1 MLTCSESKVLFLK
14 KLYVSQNWISNYEWM
29 EYMFS
34 SVRMLSYY
42 LSTDDSKVFTDL
54 HFSMQREDF
63 RKEFQE
69 KNPDIKSM
77 RDVGS
82 LFILL
87 SYIDIL

>member
-1 MLTCSESKVLFLK
+1 
-14 KLYVSQNWISNYEWM
+14 
-29 EYMFS
+29 MFS

-42 LSTDDSKVFTDL
+42 LSTDDSKVFPDL

-77 RDVGS
+77 RDVCS